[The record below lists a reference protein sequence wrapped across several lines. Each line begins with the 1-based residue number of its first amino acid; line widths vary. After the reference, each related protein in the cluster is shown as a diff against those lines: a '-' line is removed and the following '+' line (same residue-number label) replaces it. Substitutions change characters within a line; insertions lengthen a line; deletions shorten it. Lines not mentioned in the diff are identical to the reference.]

1 MSGSRSGRGRASPGL
16 IRAQQRLERWRRNGG
31 GQGRRIP
38 DELWQEAANVARA
51 EGLYSTSRALGV
63 DYGRLKKHVAS
74 AEVAASKPAAGGQA
88 AAPAFMELD
97 LGQLQGARAVV
108 ELTGRDG
115 CGMRVEIVGAAVVDV
130 MALVQTFWC
139 RQS

>member
-1 MSGSRSGRGRASPGL
+1 VITAYL
-16 IRAQQRLERWRRNGG
+16 CLRN
-31 GQGRRIP
+31 RNR
-38 DELWQEAANVARA
+38 
-51 EGLYSTSRALGV
+51 Y
-63 DYGRLKKHVAS
+63 K
-74 AEVAASKPAAGGQA
+74 A